1 MNRFSRLQVLS
12 IPGFLIVSI
21 AGFSGTVWAAP
32 ANARPAPKASPK
44 PVLQNYPVSG
54 TTPTSSGEDY
64 KSVHPENN
72 FTFGASTGMG
82 IVDTH
87 AGFALIGNVAAKV
100 VKDGFIPDIVN
111 PVFLEVEFGPTFVS
125 GATFWQYS
133 THLRWD
139 FVKDAKWTLFAL
151 GGLGGNF
158 GSNRYGDRVALY
170 PRFGVGAFYAL
181 DTMDLRFEFSH
192 EMMTVGASVP
202 F

>member
-1 MNRFSRLQVLS
+1 MKKHIAAMMVLT
-12 IPGFLIVSI
+12 GVTGAF
-21 AGFSGTVWAAP
+21 AAP
-32 ANARPAPKASPK
+32 AAKTVAPKT
-44 PVLQNYPVSG
+44 YPVSNPS
-54 TTPTSSGEDY
+54 TASGEDY

-72 FTFGASTGMG
+72 FTFGGSAGMG

-87 AGFALIGNVAAKV
+87 AGFTLIGNIAAKV

-111 PVFLEVEFGPTFVS
+111 PVFLEAEFGPTFVS

-151 GGLGGNF
+151 GGFGGNF
-158 GSNRYGDRVALY
+158 GSNMYGNRVALY

-181 DTMDLRFEFSH
+181 DTIDLRFEFSH
-192 EMMTVGASVP
+192 EMITVGASVP